1 MATNTTKI
9 ALISVTDKT
18 GVLDFAKGLTKL
30 SFKILSTGG
39 TAKLLR
45 DAGISVTEVAD
56 WTKSPEIL
64 GGRVKT
70 LHPMIHGGIL
80 ADRTAA
86 SHIADM
92 ERMDWPGIDVVAVN
106 LYDFAG
112 EAQSKKLT
120 LDKAI
125 EFIDVGGPTMLRAAA
140 KNHNY
145 CLPVIDPADY
155 QEVIRQ
161 YQEGSPTPQFRK
173 VLASKVFAATAAYDT
188 MIAKFFA
195 EALATPS
202 PSDVWPQEM
211 TRPLSLQGSLRYG
224 ENSHQKAAFYRFADQ
239 AKEGL
244 AAAIFLQGKELSYN
258 NYIDLD
264 AASSIVADLSPIP
277 AMTIVKH
284 TNPCAT
290 AQSLTLSPQDLFAR
304 ALSADPKC
312 AFGGIVASNI
322 PINEQAARAMN
333 EIFLECVIA
342 PDYSP
347 EALTVFS
354 AKKNLRVIKAQC
366 VQETGQVTGSTLCW
380 RSINGGLLVQTA
392 DAVTQHNSEWTCVTK
407 AKPTDALLQELQFAM
422 TLCKHV
428 KSNAILVTSGQKSIG
443 VGAGQMSRID
453 SARFALEK
461 AGELGHTVKG
471 AVMASDAFFPFRD
484 TVDLAAKFGISAIV
498 QPGGSMRD
506 QESIDAANEHGMIMM
521 VTGVRHFKH

>member
-1 MATNTTKI
+1 MASNPTKI
-9 ALISVTDKT
+9 ALISVTNKN
-18 GVLDFAKGLTKL
+18 GVIDFAKGLAKL

-56 WTKSPEIL
+56 WTKSPEVL

-80 ADRTAA
+80 ADRTVA
-86 SHIADM
+86 SHINDM
-92 ERMDWPGIDVVAVN
+92 ERMGWTGIDVVAVN

-112 EAQSKKLT
+112 EAQSKNLI

-140 KNHNY
+140 KNHLY
-145 CLPVIDPADY
+145 CLPVIDPTDY
-155 QEVIRQ
+155 NDVLKQ
-161 YQEGSPTPQFRK
+161 YHDGSPTPQFRRL
-173 VLASKVFAATAAYDT
+173 LASKVFAATAAYDN

-195 EALATPS
+195 GALTTTAPADS
-202 PSDVWPQEM
+202 WPQEKIQ
-211 TRPLSLQGSLRYG
+211 SLQLQGALRYG
-224 ENSHQKAAFYRFADQ
+224 ENSHQKAAFYSFSDSP
-239 AKEGL
+239 KEGL
-244 AAAIFLQGKELSYN
+244 GAAQFLQGKDLSYN

-264 AASSIVADLSPIP
+264 AASAIVADLSPVP
-277 AMTIVKH
+277 SMTIVKH

-290 AQSLTLSPQDLFAR
+290 AQSQTLSPQDLFAL
-304 ALSADPKC
+304 ALSGDPKC

-322 PINEQAARAMN
+322 PINEQAAHAMN

-347 EALTVFS
+347 EALAIFS
-354 AKKNLRVIKAQC
+354 AKKNLRVLKSNA
-366 VQETGQVTGSTLCW
+366 VLKVGQVKESTVQW
-380 RSINGGLLVQTA
+380 RSINGGMLAQTA
-392 DAVTQHNSEWTCVTK
+392 DAVTQKPTSWTCVTK
-407 AKPTDALLQELQFAM
+407 AKPTEEMLAELSFAM

-428 KSNAILVTSGQKSIG
+428 KSNAILVAAGQKSIG
-443 VGAGQMSRID
+443 VGAGQMSRVD

-461 AGELGHTVKG
+461 AVELGHNVKG

-484 TVDLAAKFGISAIV
+484 TVDTAAKFGIAAIV
-498 QPGGSMRD
+498 QPGGSLRD
-506 QESIDAANEHGMIMM
+506 QESIDAANENGLVMM
-521 VTGVRHFKH
+521 MTHARHFKH

>member
-1 MATNTTKI
+1 MAASTTRL

-18 GVLDFAKGLTKL
+18 GVLDFAKGLAQL

-45 DAGISVTEVAD
+45 DAGISVTEVAE

-86 SHIADM
+86 SHLADM
-92 ERMDWPGIDVVAVN
+92 ERMGWPGIDVVVVN

-140 KNHNY
+140 KNHSY
-145 CLPVIDPADY
+145 CLPVIDPTDY
-155 QEVIRQ
+155 QEVLRQ
-161 YQEGSPTPQFRK
+161 YQGGSPSPEFRK
-173 VLASKVFAATAAYDT
+173 TLASKVFASTAAYDA
-188 MIAKFFA
+188 MIANYFA
-195 EALATPS
+195 AALAAPS
-202 PSDVWPQEM
+202 QSEVWPPEVAN
-211 TRPLSLQGSLRYG
+211 PLRLQGTLRYG
-224 ENSHQKAAFYRFADQ
+224 ENSHQKAAFYSFADR

-244 AAAIFLQGKELSYN
+244 AAAIFVQGKDLSYN

-264 AASSIVADLSPIP
+264 AAASIVADLSPIP

-284 TNPCAT
+284 TNPCGT
-290 AQSLTLSPQDLFAR
+290 AQSHNLSPQDLFAQ

-322 PINEQAARAMN
+322 PINEPAARAMN

-354 AKKNLRVIKAQC
+354 TKKNLRVLKSQC
-366 VQETGQVTGSTLCW
+366 VQESGRVKESTLCW
-380 RSINGGLLVQTA
+380 RSINGGLLAQTA
-392 DAVTQHNSEWTCVTK
+392 DAVTQHNTEWTCVTK
-407 AKPTDALLQELQFAM
+407 AKPTDQMLHELRFAM

-428 KSNAILVTSGQKSIG
+428 KSNAILVAAGQKSIG

-461 AGELGHTVKG
+461 AKELGHTVKG
-471 AVMASDAFFPFRD
+471 AVMASDAFLPFRD

-506 QESIDAANEHGMIMM
+506 QESIDAANEHAMVMM
-521 VTGVRHFKH
+521 VTGIRHFKH